1 MYVTQYEDN
10 TRYGQSSVAEYAGY
24 LEKESLIQSQLD
36 ETSSRQLSA
45 YLDKQN
51 DVVRVEGREYFF
63 NGTGN
68 TYDTEDVVK
77 NIDANVRGL
86 KRKEARYYTFS
97 ISPSKEEIAHLR
109 RTIADTKQTLLE
121 AGEAIPSTLEDDM
134 MRNYLKD
141 YAIQCMDAYARNFG
155 HPEIRNNR
163 DLMWFGMVE
172 KDRYWKSHDPQV
184 RNNSRIDREIARLE
198 KQLGC
203 GQDDSVQRRIAAV
216 DAQYVR

>member
-1 MYVTQYEDN
+1 MYVTQYVDN

-77 NIDANVRGL
+77 NIDPRSEEEGSPLLYILDLSFEGRDRPFAPHDR
-86 KRKEARYYTFS
+86 RY
-97 ISPSKEEIAHLR
+97 E
-109 RTIADTKQTLLE
+109 ADTPRSRGGDPFD
-121 AGEAIPSTLEDDM
+121 AGG
-134 MRNYLKD
+134 RY
-141 YAIQCMDAYARNFG
+141 DA
-155 HPEIRNNR
+155 E
-163 DLMWFGMVE
+163 LSE
-172 KDRYWKSHDPQV
+172 
-184 RNNSRIDREIARLE
+184 RLCHTVH
-198 KQLGC
+198 GC
-203 GQDDSVQRRIAAV
+203 LCP
-216 DAQYVR
+216 

>member
-1 MYVTQYEDN
+1 MYVTQYLDN

-24 LEKESLIQSQLD
+24 LEKERLIQSQLD

-86 KRKEARYYTFS
+86 KRKEAR
-97 ISPSKEEIAHLR
+97 
-109 RTIADTKQTLLE
+109 
-121 AGEAIPSTLEDDM
+121 
-134 MRNYLKD
+134 
-141 YAIQCMDAYARNFG
+141 
-155 HPEIRNNR
+155 
-163 DLMWFGMVE
+163 
-172 KDRYWKSHDPQV
+172 
-184 RNNSRIDREIARLE
+184 
-198 KQLGC
+198 
-203 GQDDSVQRRIAAV
+203 
-216 DAQYVR
+216 

>member
-1 MYVTQYEDN
+1 MYVTQYLDN

-24 LEKESLIQSQLD
+24 LEKERLIQSQLD

-109 RTIADTKQTLLE
+109 RTIADTKQTPVSYTHL
-121 AGEAIPSTLEDDM
+121 TL
-134 MRNYLKD
+134 
-141 YAIQCMDAYARNFG
+141 
-155 HPEIRNNR
+155 PTS
-163 DLMWFGMVE
+163 GMV
-172 KDRYWKSHDPQV
+172 
-184 RNNSRIDREIARLE
+184 
-198 KQLGC
+198 
-203 GQDDSVQRRIAAV
+203 
-216 DAQYVR
+216 